1 MLSREWLRLILD
13 TAAVNGWSEPASAS
27 AAAASGSYFCI
38 NPTNAGFIQNL
49 FAIMCALL
57 LVLLLFFHSEN
68 LQPSCREEGEAV
80 RQKLRDLEE
89 LLHVVVAAP
98 ELADLGLALR
108 HQRRQPPLVPPVD
121 CKPDDRYICR
131 IY

>member
-57 LVLLLFFHSEN
+57 LVLLFF
-68 LQPSCREEGEAV
+68 PFREFTASV
-80 RQKLRDLEE
+80 
-89 LLHVVVAAP
+89 
-98 ELADLGLALR
+98 
-108 HQRRQPPLVPPVD
+108 QRRGERQ
-121 CKPDDRYICR
+121 
-131 IY
+131 

>member
-57 LVLLLFFHSEN
+57 LVLLFFHSEN
-68 LQPSCREEGEAV
+68 LQPACREEGRGSEAEII
-80 RQKLRDLEE
+80 RDLEE

-108 HQRRQPPLVPPVD
+108 HKRRQPPLVPPVD